1 MGKTEEREKE
11 GKALPSSTR
20 ILLGLYNYLALFY
33 CIFFLFSYLSHAS
46 IHTLTVKFQFLDDHC
61 YPRPS
66 LYATP

>member
-46 IHTLTVKFQFLDDHC
+46 IHTLTVKF
-61 YPRPS
+61 
-66 LYATP
+66 